1 MAPTL
6 TLLHPPARAG
16 EEVPP
21 EDLTALLDLYDGPP
35 AVTASMITTVD
46 GAATGADQ
54 VTGSINGP
62 ADLRVFTALRTLA
75 DVVLVGAGT
84 VRKEGYRA
92 PRLAPE
98 RVAARVAR
106 GMPPQPDLAVVT
118 ASGTLP
124 EALLTDRPAPWVFTT
139 SPSDAVAA
147 AIPADRLV
155 ATTDL
160 TEVVATLRAAGA
172 RRIVTEGGPTLLGG
186 LIAAG
191 LVDEVCLT
199 IAPLLVGGPALRITD
214 TAWFDPAVDLELV
227 HLLGADSVLLGR
239 WRVRRG

>member
-6 TLLHPPARAG
+6 SLLHPTARSG
-16 EEVPP
+16 ETIGPD
-21 EDLTALLDLYDGPP
+21 DLAALLALYDGPP
-35 AVTASMITTVD
+35 ALVASMITTLD
-46 GAATGADQ
+46 GAATGSDE

-106 GMPPQPDLAVVT
+106 GLPAQPDLAVVT
-118 ASGTLP
+118 ASGDLP
-124 EALLTDRPAPWVFTT
+124 EALVTGSPAPWVFTT
-139 SPSDAVAA
+139 APSPALRATL
-147 AIPADRLV
+147 PPERLV

-191 LVDEVCLT
+191 LVDEMCVT
-199 IAPLLVGGPALRITD
+199 VAPVLAGGPAPRITD
-214 TAWFDPAVDLELV
+214 AAWFDPAVDLELV
-227 HLLGADSVLLGR
+227 HLLAADSVLLGR

>member
-6 TLLHPPARAG
+6 TLLHPPTRSG
-16 EEVPP
+16 EAIGPD
-21 EDLTALLDLYDGPP
+21 DLAALLELYDGPP

-46 GAATGADQ
+46 GAATGADA

-62 ADLRVFTALRTLA
+62 ADLRVFAALRTLA

-84 VRKEGYRA
+84 VRKEGYQA

-106 GMPPQPDLAVVT
+106 GLSPQPDLAVVT
-118 ASGTLP
+118 ASGHLP
-124 EALLTDRPAPWVFTT
+124 DALVTDSPAPWVFTT
-139 SPSDAVAA
+139 APSPALRAA
-147 AIPADRLV
+147 LPPDHVV

-160 TEVVATLRAAGA
+160 TEVVAALRAAGA

-191 LVDEVCLT
+191 LVDEVCVTL
-199 IAPLLVGGPALRITD
+199 APVLVGGPALRITD
-214 TAWFDPAVDLELV
+214 AGWFDPAVDLELI
-227 HLLGADSVLLGR
+227 HLLAADSVLLGR